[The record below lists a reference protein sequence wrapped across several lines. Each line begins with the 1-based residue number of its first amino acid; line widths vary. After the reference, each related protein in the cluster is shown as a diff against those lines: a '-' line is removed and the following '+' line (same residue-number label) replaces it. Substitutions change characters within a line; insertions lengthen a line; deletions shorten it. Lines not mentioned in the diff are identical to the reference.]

1 MNQPARGF
9 TLIELMVV
17 LVIIG
22 VLAAI
27 ALPVYQNH
35 AARTQVTTGLADIRG
50 GITAFESAIQY
61 EHATTPDAAALGLQA
76 STQRCSSIAVS
87 GASSDASGQR
97 IACTLSGHPQVAGR
111 FVRLTRNATGQW
123 ACESSVAAPLL
134 PVGCAVGS

>member
-27 ALPVYQNH
+27 ALPMFQRY
-35 AARTQVTTGLADIRG
+35 AARTQATAGLADIRG
-50 GITAFESAIQY
+50 GVTAFETAIQSSQ
-61 EHATTPDAAALGLQA
+61 TLAADPAAIGLPA
-76 STQRCSSIAVS
+76 STQRCSSIAIS
-87 GASSDASGQR
+87 GAASDASGQR
-97 IACTLSGHPQVAGR
+97 IACTLRGSPQVEGQ

-123 ACESSVAAPLL
+123 QCESSVEAALL
-134 PVGCAVGS
+134 PTGCVEGT

>member
-1 MNQPARGF
+1 MHQPARGF

-27 ALPVYQNH
+27 ALPMFQRY

-50 GITAFESAIQY
+50 GITAFESAIQS

-76 STQRCSSIAVS
+76 STQRCSSITIT
-87 GASSDASGQR
+87 GATSDASGQR
-97 IACTLSGHPQVAGR
+97 IACTLRGSPQVEGR
-111 FVRLTRNATGQW
+111 FVRLTRNATGHWQ
-123 ACESSVAAPLL
+123 CESSVEASLL
-134 PVGCAVGS
+134 PTGCAVGS

>member
-1 MNQPARGF
+1 MSRPTPGF
-9 TLIELMVV
+9 TLIETMIVV
-17 LVIIG
+17 AIIG

-27 ALPVYQNH
+27 AFPVFQNH

-50 GITAFESAIQY
+50 GVTAFESAIQS
-61 EHATTPDAAALGLQA
+61 EQATTPDAAALGLPA
-76 STQRCSSIAVS
+76 LTQRCSSIAVS
-87 GASSDASGQR
+87 GASPDASGQR

-123 ACESSVAAPLL
+123 ACESSVAATLL

>member
-17 LVIIG
+17 VVIIG

-27 ALPVYQNH
+27 ALPVFQNH

-50 GITAFESAIQY
+50 GVTAFESAIHA
-61 EHATTPDAAALGLQA
+61 EHATTPDTAALGLPVR
-76 STQRCSSIAVS
+76 TQRCSSITIS
-87 GASSDASGQR
+87 GAASDASGQR
-97 IACTLSGHPQVAGR
+97 IACTLSGNQQVHGQ
-111 FVRLTRNATGQW
+111 FVRLTRNGAGQW
-123 ACESSVAAPLL
+123 VCESSVAAPLL

>member
-27 ALPVYQNH
+27 ALPMFQRY

-50 GITAFESAIQY
+50 GITAFESAIQS
-61 EHATTPDAAALGLQA
+61 EHATTPDAAALGLQT
-76 STQRCSSIAVS
+76 STQRCSSIAIT
-87 GASSDASGQR
+87 GATSDASGQR
-97 IACTLSGHPQVAGR
+97 IACTLSGSPQVEGR
-111 FVRLTRNATGQW
+111 FVRLTRNATGHWQ
-123 ACESSVAAPLL
+123 CESSVEATLL
-134 PVGCAVGS
+134 PVGCVAGT

>member
-27 ALPVYQNH
+27 ALPMFQRY

-50 GITAFESAIQY
+50 GITAFESAIQS
-61 EHATTPDAAALGLQA
+61 EHATTPDAAALGLPA
-76 STQRCSSIAVS
+76 RTQRCSSIAIT
-87 GASSDASGQR
+87 GAASDASGQR
-97 IACTLSGHPQVAGR
+97 IACTLRGSPQVEGR
-111 FVRLTRNATGQW
+111 FVRLTRNATGHWQ
-123 ACESSVAAPLL
+123 CESSVEASLL
-134 PVGCAVGS
+134 PTGCAVGS

>member
-27 ALPVYQNH
+27 ALPMFQRY

-50 GITAFESAIQY
+50 GVTAFETALQSAQ
-61 EHATTPDAAALGLQA
+61 TPTHPAAIGLPA

-87 GASSDASGQR
+87 GASPDASGQR

-111 FVRLTRNATGQW
+111 FVRFTRNATGHWQ
-123 ACESSVAAPLL
+123 CESSVEATLL
-134 PVGCAVGS
+134 PVGCVAGT

>member
-27 ALPVYQNH
+27 ALPMFQRY

-50 GITAFESAIQY
+50 GVTAFESAIQS
-61 EHATTPDAAALGLQA
+61 EQATTPDAAALGLPA
-76 STQRCSSIAVS
+76 STQRCSSIAIS
-87 GASSDASGQR
+87 GAASDASGQR

-111 FVRLTRNATGQW
+111 FVRLTRSSAGQW
-123 ACESSVAAPLL
+123 VCESSVAAPLL